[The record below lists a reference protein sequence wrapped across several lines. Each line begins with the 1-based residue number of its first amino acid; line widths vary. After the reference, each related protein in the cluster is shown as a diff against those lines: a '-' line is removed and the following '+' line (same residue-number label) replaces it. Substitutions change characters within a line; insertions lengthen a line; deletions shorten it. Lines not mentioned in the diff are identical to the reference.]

1 MKGLS
6 LNDVRDEIVSLLNE
20 STDVLQNGNQQAAV
34 SILVEAQF
42 LLSDA
47 IQNEMNV
54 MVCAPSSVPSADG
67 S

>member
-34 SILVEAQF
+34 SILSRRNF
-42 LLSDA
+42 F
-47 IQNEMNV
+47 
-54 MVCAPSSVPSADG
+54 SVTRYKMK
-67 S
+67 